1 MDIPILHKLTKHLK
15 KSLKTGA
22 SLAWQMRHKQINLE
36 HLLYG
41 LASSRGSISY
51 DILKKINLKPENI
64 KDHIDNTINPISE
77 KALKNEDLKFSSPAK
92 KVLEKAVLLANKYNH
107 KYVGTEHLLISL
119 IELNNKK
126 IEEILIKNS
135 ISKKEIKKRISSIL
149 KSTSKFPDLTGFF
162 EESEEKEKVP
172 AAPKPS
178 KTPALDFFATNL
190 TDEKLQKNIDPVIG
204 REKEIERL
212 IHILSRR
219 TKNNPILI
227 GDPGVGKTAI
237 IEGLAKKIIKD
248 EVPEILKDKKILSL
262 DLSLVIAG
270 TVYRGEFESRVRQ
283 LIEEIKSDKRN
294 ILFIDEIHNIM
305 GTGSASGSMDAANIL
320 KPALAKGQIRTIG
333 ATTMEE
339 YKKNIESDPALERR
353 FQSIIV
359 RQSTPEE
366 TIKILEGI
374 KDNFEKYHRVTI
386 TPKAIQA
393 AVKLSSRY
401 IQDKFLPDKA
411 IDLIDEA
418 ASKIKVSVKP
428 SPLQKKIRKKEK
440 DLKKLIQEKAKAVQ
454 MENFK
459 KAIYKKEEE
468 KNLRASIHKLMEELA
483 QKNKKMV
490 GEIKEKDIAEIIS
503 KITGVPLS
511 ELVKSEKERLINME
525 KKIEKFIVG
534 QDEAVNKVSDFIRRS
549 RVGLSHPRR
558 PLGSFIFLG
567 PSGVGKTELAKVL
580 TSIVFEDEEALIRID
595 MSEFSEKFNT
605 SKLIGAPAGYVGY
618 KESTKLTD
626 QVKRKP
632 YSVVLFDEIEKAH
645 PDVFNLLLQI
655 MEDGHLTDS
664 VGKKINFK
672 NTIIIMTSNIG
683 LENLNQLADVGF
695 ESDKKDKEK
704 AEKNYEKTK
713 ENILKD
719 LKKEFRP
726 EFLNRVDKI
735 IVFKPL
741 DKKAVEKI
749 VNLQIQELEER
760 LKDKGITL
768 DLSSRAKKA
777 MAKEA
782 FSPDEGARAVRKLI
796 QEKVENPLAQ
806 KILEGQVDISD
817 KVAVKLKKGEI
828 KLEKK

>member
-15 KSLKTGA
+15 KSLKTAA
-22 SLAWQMRHKQINLE
+22 SLALQMRHKQINPE

-41 LASSRGSISY
+41 LSSSRGSVSY
-51 DILKKINLKPENI
+51 DILKKINLKQEKI
-64 KDHIDNTINPISE
+64 KDYIRNTLNPIFE
-77 KALKNEDLKFSSPAK
+77 KPIKSEDLKFSSSAK

-107 KYVGTEHLLISL
+107 KYVGSEHLLLSL
-119 IELNNKK
+119 IELENKK
-126 IEEILIKNS
+126 IEDFLQKNN
-135 ISKKEIKKRISSIL
+135 ISKKEIKKRINSIL

-172 AAPKPS
+172 AAPKSS

-190 TDEKLQKNIDPVIG
+190 TDKNLQKEIDPVIG

-237 IEGLAKKIIKD
+237 IEGLAKKIIKG

-353 FQSIIV
+353 FQPIIV
-359 RQSTPEE
+359 PQSTPEE

-374 KDNFEKYHRVTI
+374 KDNFERYHRVTI
-386 TPKAIQA
+386 TQKAIQA

-418 ASKIKVSVKP
+418 ASKIKVNVKP

-440 DLKKLIQEKAKAVQ
+440 DLKKIIQEKTKAVQ
-454 MENFK
+454 KENFK
-459 KAIYKKEEE
+459 RAVNKKEEE
-468 KNLRASIHKLMEELA
+468 KNLRASIHKLME
-483 QKNKKMV
+483 KNAEKRKKMV
-490 GEIKEKDIAEIIS
+490 GKIQEKDIAEIIS

-511 ELVKSEKERLINME
+511 EMLKSDKERLINME

-549 RVGLSHPRR
+549 RVGLSHPDR

-580 TSIVFEDEEALIRID
+580 AKVVFKDEEALIRID

-626 QVKRKP
+626 MVKRKP

-655 MEDGHLTDS
+655 MDDGHITDS

-683 LENLNQLADVGF
+683 LKNLNQLADVGF
-695 ESDKKDKEK
+695 EAEKKNKEK
-704 AEKNYEKTK
+704 AEKNYKKTK

-726 EFLNRVDKI
+726 EFLNRIDKI

-749 VNLQIQELEER
+749 VNLQIKELEER
-760 LKDKGITL
+760 LKDKKISLNLTAG
-768 DLSSRAKKA
+768 AKKA
-777 MAKEA
+777 MAKKA

-806 KILEGQVDISD
+806 KMLEGEVDTSD
-817 KVAVKLKKGEI
+817 KVAVKFKKGKI
-828 KLEKK
+828 QLEKK